1 MKLIVGLGN
10 PGLDYAETRHN
21 FGFRVL
27 DHYADQL
34 GVQWHQRAKFSALV
48 AEAGSGESKVILA
61 KPQTFYNLV
70 GQSVQQISRFYQISL
85 EDILVI
91 HDEMALPLGTI
102 RTRVGGSDAGNNG
115 VKHIIGAVG
124 AEFARVRIGS
134 GLPTGANGDSQ
145 PRQDR
150 RGYVLGRLSSEEAK
164 LFDAELETVSQII
177 SEFISGKFNQTTY
190 RQ

>member
-1 MKLIVGLGN
+1 MASTSQVLGAGGRGGVGWRQGHLGE
-10 PGLDYAETRHN
+10 A
-21 FGFRVL
+21 
-27 DHYADQL
+27 AD
-34 GVQWHQRAKFSALV
+34 
-48 AEAGSGESKVILA
+48 
-61 KPQTFYNLV
+61 FYNLV
-70 GQSVQQISRFYQISL
+70 GQSVRQISHFYQIGL

-150 RGYVLGRLSSEEAK
+150 RSYVLGRLSSEEAK
-164 LFDAELETVSQII
+164 LFDAELDTVSQII